1 MNTIET
7 IKTKSKKLGFSHL
20 ETAEIVVN
28 LNTLLANYQ
37 VFYHKLRT
45 FHWNVEGPE
54 FFELHE
60 EFEKE
65 YNKTQNHIDM
75 IAERIRVFGIK
86 PKFGLKKIL
95 EMSDIKE
102 RDDKISALE
111 MVRELLKDFEILHSS
126 LLDALNSSLNTG
138 DVATEQMI
146 TDFIRDL
153 EKRHWMFTS
162 FLK

>member
-1 MNTIET
+1 MSTVQTLKKE
-7 IKTKSKKLGFSHL
+7 SKKLGFTHL

-60 EFEKE
+60 EFENE
-65 YNKTQNHIDM
+65 YLKVQKHIDM
-75 IAERIRVFGIK
+75 VAERIRVFGIK
-86 PKFGLKKIL
+86 PKFGLDKIL
-95 EMSDIKE
+95 EMAEIKE
-102 RDDKISALE
+102 REDKLSALE
-111 MVRELLKDFEILHSS
+111 MVREILKDFEIIHAS

-146 TDFIRDL
+146 TDFIRDI
-153 EKRHWMFTS
+153 EKRNWMFTS
-162 FLK
+162 YLK

>member
-1 MNTIET
+1 MNTVQNL
-7 IKTKSKKLGFSHL
+7 KKDNKKLGFTHL

-28 LNTLLANYQ
+28 LNSLLANYQ

-65 YNKTQNHIDM
+65 YNKVQKHIDM
-75 IAERIRVFGIK
+75 VAERIRVFGIK
-86 PKFGLKKIL
+86 PKFGLEKIL
-95 EMSDIKE
+95 EMANIQE
-102 RDDKISALE
+102 RVDKLTALE
-111 MVRELLKDFEILHSS
+111 MVREVLKDFEILHSCM
-126 LLDALNSSLNTG
+126 LDTLNSSLNTG

-146 TDFIRDL
+146 TEFIRDL
-153 EKRHWMFTS
+153 ETRNWMFTS
-162 FLK
+162 YLK

>member
-1 MNTIET
+1 MNSVQQ
-7 IKTKSKKLGFSHL
+7 IKKESKKLGFTHL

-28 LNTLLANYQ
+28 LNTLMANYQ

-65 YNKTQNHIDM
+65 YLKIQEHIDM

-86 PKFGLKKIL
+86 PKFGLKQTL
-95 EMSDIKE
+95 EMAQIQE
-102 RDDKISALE
+102 QADKLSALE
-111 MVRELLKDFEILHSS
+111 MVREILKDFEIIHSS
-126 LLDALNSSLNTG
+126 LLDALHSSLNTG

-153 EKRHWMFTS
+153 ETRNWMFTS
-162 FLK
+162 YLK

>member
-1 MNTIET
+1 MSTVQTLKKE
-7 IKTKSKKLGFSHL
+7 SKKLGFTHL

-60 EFEKE
+60 EFENE
-65 YNKTQNHIDM
+65 YLKVQKHIDM
-75 IAERIRVFGIK
+75 VAERIRVFGIK
-86 PKFGLKKIL
+86 PKFGLDKIL
-95 EMSDIKE
+95 EMAEIKE
-102 RDDKISALE
+102 REDKLSALE
-111 MVRELLKDFEILHSS
+111 MVREILKDFEIIHAS

-153 EKRHWMFTS
+153 EKRNWMFTS
-162 FLK
+162 YLK